1 MSAVVE
7 FDSEVPATY
16 VRLRDDAMARPVEV
30 IDEYCMVDLDA
41 AGEPLGV
48 EILDAP
54 ADISDPVFQALTMT
68 FSSLNIDELRIA
80 LSGHP
85 IAAA

>member
-30 IDEYCMVDLDA
+30 IDAYCMVDLDA